1 MALLIDGY
9 NLLHVTAIVGH
20 GGLRSSRESL
30 LRFLAAAIDP
40 RERPQTTIVFD
51 AAEAPP
57 GLPRTMVY
65 EEMTIHFSS
74 DYDNADDLIEELIAA
89 NNVPRSLLVVSS
101 DHRLQRA
108 ARRRKAPFID
118 SDVWFADALRQRA
131 RNQRPIPK
139 AAKPIENLSVDEID
153 YWLSQFGDVD
163 EIETM
168 ALPPETSPKSV
179 KPTTTNQSGQANA
192 GKKKPA
198 AKKKPSLKRKRAS
211 KKPPYEGGDSS
222 NPFPPGYGEDLLG
235 GEEGE
240 GRMGRG

>member
-30 LRFLAAAIDP
+30 LRFLAASIEP
-40 RERPQTTIVFD
+40 RERLQTTIVFD

-74 DYDNADDLIEELIAA
+74 DYDNADELIEELIAA

-118 SDVWFADALRQRA
+118 SDVWFAEALRNRA
-131 RNQRPIPK
+131 KNRQPIPK
-139 AAKPIENLSVDEID
+139 ASKPIENLSVDEID
-153 YWLSQFGDVD
+153 YWLSQFGDLEEID
-163 EIETM
+163 EAT
-168 ALPPETSPKSV
+168 LSPPAVAPRGA
-179 KPTTTNQSGQANA
+179 KPRAADEASGAA
-192 GKKKPA
+192 SSKKRPV
-198 AKKKPSLKRKRAS
+198 AKKKPTAKRKRPS
-211 KKPPYEGGDSS
+211 KKPPYEGGDSA

-235 GEEGE
+235 G
-240 GRMGRG
+240 

>member
-30 LRFLAAAIDP
+30 LRFLAGAIDP

-57 GLPRTMVY
+57 GLPRSLVY

-74 DYDNADDLIEELIAA
+74 DYDNADELIEEFIAA
-89 NNVPRSLLVVSS
+89 HNVPRSLLVVSS

-108 ARRRKAPFID
+108 ARRRKAPFVD
-118 SDVWFADALRQRA
+118 SDVWFAEALRKRA
-131 RNQRPIPK
+131 RNRRPIPK

-163 EIETM
+163 EIEATTI
-168 ALPPETSPKSV
+168 LPPAVTRQGAKPQATGKSIPAAGSSK
-179 KPTTTNQSGQANA
+179 KPT
-192 GKKKPA
+192 
-198 AKKKPSLKRKRAS
+198 AKKKPVAKRKRPS
-211 KKPPYEGGDSS
+211 KKPPYEGGDSA

-235 GEEGE
+235 G
-240 GRMGRG
+240 